1 MIKKNQLSFESE
13 RAVIKHKQTGARE
26 INDSDKKKNF
36 IRNITKNY
44 KNQRCIASIT
54 IY

>member
-26 INDSDKKKNF
+26 KNDSDKKK
-36 IRNITKNY
+36 ILLEILLKII
-44 KNQRCIASIT
+44 KIKGVLPV
-54 IY
+54 

>member
-26 INDSDKKKNF
+26 INDSDKKNLLLEILLK
-36 IRNITKNY
+36 IIKI
-44 KNQRCIASIT
+44 KGVLPV
-54 IY
+54 

>member
-26 INDSDKKKNF
+26 INDSDKKK
-36 IRNITKNY
+36 ILLEILQKII
-44 KNQRCIASIT
+44 KIKGVLPV
-54 IY
+54 

>member
-26 INDSDKKKNF
+26 INDSDNKKILLEILLK
-36 IRNITKNY
+36 IIKI
-44 KNQRCIASIT
+44 KGVLPV
-54 IY
+54 

>member
-26 INDSDKKKNF
+26 INDSDKKKF
-36 IRNITKNY
+36 LLEILLKIIKI
-44 KNQRCIASIT
+44 KCVLPV
-54 IY
+54 

>member
-26 INDSDKKKNF
+26 INDSDKKK
-36 IRNITKNY
+36 ILLVILLKII
-44 KNQRCIASIT
+44 KIKGVLPV
-54 IY
+54 